1 MKLLYIYFLLIYNVY
16 SRYEIKLSK
25 NNSFESELSSNGEEE
40 ETKAEGK
47 NKENSPQSKLPN
59 YDLIRAIS
67 ITLTSIIDNNKNL
80 DDYKEIIKTQSR
92 QPFSANIIPSISII
106 DYLVRIQTYSN
117 IEKSTLI
124 VSLIYIDRFCNKAKV
139 TLTQYNIHRIL
150 FSAIL
155 LSIKYNEDN
164 FYDNKYYSQIAGV
177 KLKELKTLEY
187 HFIKLLNCELYV
199 SRELFDKYQT
209 YLNNF
214 NYDDD

>member
-1 MKLLYIYFLLIYNVY
+1 M
-16 SRYEIKLSK
+16 SK
-25 NNSFESELSSNGEEE
+25 NGSFESELSSNGEEE
-40 ETKAEGK
+40 ETKTEGN

-59 YDLIRAIS
+59 NDLIRAIS

-80 DDYKEIIKTQSR
+80 DDYKEIIKTQNR

>member
-1 MKLLYIYFLLIYNVY
+1 M
-16 SRYEIKLSK
+16 SK
-25 NNSFESELSSNGEEE
+25 NGSFESELSSNGEEE
-40 ETKAEGK
+40 ETKTEGN

-59 YDLIRAIS
+59 NDLIRAIS

>member
-1 MKLLYIYFLLIYNVY
+1 M
-16 SRYEIKLSK
+16 SK
-25 NNSFESELSSNGEEE
+25 NDSFESELGSNGEEE
-40 ETKAEGK
+40 ETKTEGN

-59 YDLIRAIS
+59 NDLIRAIS

>member
-1 MKLLYIYFLLIYNVY
+1 M
-16 SRYEIKLSK
+16 SK
-25 NNSFESELSSNGEEE
+25 KNSFESEYSSNDEEE
-40 ETKAEGK
+40 DTKAEKK
-47 NKENSPQSKLPN
+47 NQEDSPQSQIPN

-67 ITLTSIIDNNKNL
+67 ITLTSILDTNKNL
-80 DDYKEIIKTQSR
+80 DDYKEIIRSQSR
-92 QPFSANIIPSISII
+92 QVFSATIIPGISIQ
-106 DYLVRIQTYSN
+106 DYLIRIQTYSN

-124 VSLIYIDRFCNKAKV
+124 ICLIYIDRFCNKAKV
-139 TLTQYNIHRIL
+139 TLTYYNIHRIL

-155 LSIKYNEDN
+155 MSIKYNEDS

>member
-1 MKLLYIYFLLIYNVY
+1 M
-16 SRYEIKLSK
+16 SK
-25 NNSFESELSSNGEEE
+25 NYSFESELSSNGEEE

-59 YDLIRAIS
+59 NDLIRAIS

-124 VSLIYIDRFCNKAKV
+124 VSLIYIDRFCEYLRENGR
-139 TLTQYNIHRIL
+139 Y
-150 FSAIL
+150 FSRHQRSRSL
-155 LSIKYNEDN
+155 LSAPSGGNEHN
-164 FYDNKYYSQIAGV
+164 FA
-177 KLKELKTLEY
+177 
-187 HFIKLLNCELYV
+187 
-199 SRELFDKYQT
+199 
-209 YLNNF
+209 
-214 NYDDD
+214 